1 MLAAWSTRLEGT
13 YGGMP
18 DSGLGNGGAMASL
31 PERGGPVLLASPKL
45 GSPFWTLLAPQRGPG
60 FSGGVLRFVMV

>member
-31 PERGGPVLLASPKL
+31 PERGGPVLQASPKL
-45 GSPFWTLLAPQRGPG
+45 GSPFWTLLAPQGGPG
-60 FSGGVLRFVMV
+60 FMDVFCGFV